1 MDFNS
6 YPQKK
11 VIHLVGPESQ
21 QDVEISALY
30 RDAFNTYGSGKVL
43 GILATKMD
51 DHDIRK
57 REAAEEAS
65 TTTAVSPTDEPVEED
80 YIYNAK
86 GKAILYTTTAPILS
100 DNESSVELKSHGY
113 VTVDEREQLRRLI
126 IAFPKVNRSGEVGKV
141 SYFYKFFSEIENIK

>member
-1 MDFNS
+1 M
-6 YPQKK
+6 
-11 VIHLVGPESQ
+11 
-21 QDVEISALY
+21 Y
-30 RDAFNTYGSGKVL
+30 RDAVNTYGSGKVL

-57 REAAEEAS
+57 REAAAEETSTSS
-65 TTTAVSPTDEPVEED
+65 TTTTAISPTDEPIEED

-86 GKAILYTTTAPILS
+86 GKAILYTTIAPILA

-113 VTVDEREQLRRLI
+113 VTGDEREQLRRLI

-141 SYFYKFFSEIENIK
+141 SFQAGCFFFCKNLQ